1 VGDETS
7 ILPSKLFQFLEA
19 KLSSST
25 ISTEYSG
32 KSPSRKGATAGN
44 KADEIV
50 VNTFMTLFA
59 YLYGN
64 YILDSK
70 M

>member
-1 VGDETS
+1 MQIGDETS
-7 ILPSKLFQFLEA
+7 ILPSKLFQFLEG

-25 ISTEYSG
+25 ITSEYSK
-32 KSPSRKGATAGN
+32 KSPARKGAGVS

-50 VNTFMTLFA
+50 VNTFMTFFA

-64 YILDSK
+64 LNHAE
-70 M
+70 